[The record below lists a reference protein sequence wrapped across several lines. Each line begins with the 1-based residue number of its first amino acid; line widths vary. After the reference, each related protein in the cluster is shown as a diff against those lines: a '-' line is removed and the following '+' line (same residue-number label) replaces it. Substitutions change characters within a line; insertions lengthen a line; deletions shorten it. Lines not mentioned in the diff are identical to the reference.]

1 MIKNI
6 APFRTFFGQN
16 LFSKL
21 IRIDHFIILTLQA
34 ETFIKIDAYKDLSMF
49 SNLTMTP
56 FRCYGPRVV
65 MDTYNYYV
73 HVHVTL

>member
-34 ETFIKIDAYKDLSMF
+34 EAINAYKDLSMF
-49 SNLTMTP
+49 SNLTMTQ

>member
-1 MIKNI
+1 MIKKHN
-6 APFRTFFGQN
+6 TFQNFFDQN

-21 IRIDHFIILTLQA
+21 IRIDHSIILTLQA